1 MQAAFTNQAT
11 VFVSVRGVWYGV
23 TCLDARVELK
33 WLKSSQ
39 PYLEH
44 RHRQK
49 HPKEIQSEDIPHQM
63 PTIPGIA
70 SADGLL
76 HNSYAEFSKNRSHY
90 LKSLRRGRA

>member
-49 HPKEIQSEDIPHQM
+49 HPKEIPV
-63 PTIPGIA
+63 
-70 SADGLL
+70 
-76 HNSYAEFSKNRSHY
+76 
-90 LKSLRRGRA
+90 RRHPPSDAYHTRYC